1 MLRCRFFKAT
11 SCTIGSIVDFLEKQ
25 DHLLCPLLLILF
37 RCSFQFGV
45 KNFFQRTKNNYSEQL
60 LRIKHIIQLHW
71 HILCESTMNMEVGGI
86 MKKNLTTKILEAHLV
101 NGSLIPESEISI
113 RIDHTLL
120 QDATGT
126 MAMLEFIAMGLP
138 RVKVDLAAQYIDH
151 NLLQTDYKNADD
163 HAFLTTASMKFGIH
177 LSRPGNGVSHQVHLE
192 RFGKPGI
199 TLLGADSHSPTA
211 AGLSVLAIGAGGL
224 DVALAM
230 AGHPFNLPCPK
241 VMGGQLTGKLPDW
254 VSGKDVILEMLRRHT
269 VKGGVGKVIEYFGP
283 GVATLSVTDRATI
296 GNMGAE
302 LGATSSIFPSDE
314 RTREFL
320 VSQGRGDCWQP
331 LGADVGASYDEYDEI
346 DLSTLEPLIA
356 CPSSP
361 DNVVPVTEVA
371 GIKVDQIIV
380 GSSVNS
386 SYRDLMT
393 VCRIVEGSRIAP
405 GVHFH
410 VNPGSRQALENVA
423 QDGGIMM
430 LLMAGIS
437 IHQSG
442 CLGCIGMGQAPGT
455 DQVSLRTFPR
465 NFPGRS
471 GTKGDKVY
479 LCSPETAA
487 ASGISGVITDP
498 RTLAKNKP
506 YPAIANPSKYLLD
519 DSGIIYPSGMNSD
532 TIIKTGPNIIPLPD
546 FEELPEQLDA
556 TVIINLGDNITTD
569 HIMPAGNK
577 VLPLRSNIPAISEH
591 VFEQLDADFPS
602 RARTAGNGVIV
613 AGENYG
619 QGSSREHAAIAPRYL
634 GIRAKIVKSFAR
646 IHKANL
652 INFGIVP
659 LVFKNPDDI
668 ELFKQGTKIAIPQV
682 RQLVINGATEIP
694 VKIGGREIVT
704 TLDISVRQRQEL
716 LAGGTL
722 NYVKQNIGSD
732 GEKCDG

>member
-1 MLRCRFFKAT
+1 M
-11 SCTIGSIVDFLEKQ
+11 
-25 DHLLCPLLLILF
+25 P
-37 RCSFQFGV
+37 
-45 KNFFQRTKNNYSEQL
+45 
-60 LRIKHIIQLHW
+60 
-71 HILCESTMNMEVGGI
+71 
-86 MKKNLTTKILEAHLV
+86 KNLTTKILEAHLV
-101 NGSLIPESEISI
+101 NGSLVPGNEISI

-138 RVKVDLAAQYIDH
+138 RVKVGLAAQYIDH

-163 HAFLTTASMKFGIH
+163 HAFLTSAAMKFGVH
-177 LSRPGNGVSHQVHLE
+177 LSKPGNGVSHQVHLE
-192 RFGKPGI
+192 RFGTPGI

-211 AGLSVLAIGAGGL
+211 AGISVLAIGAGGL

-241 VMGGQLTGKLPDW
+241 VMGVKLVGRLPDW

-269 VKGGVGKVIEYFGP
+269 VKGGVGKVIEYYGP
-283 GVATLSVTDRATI
+283 GVATLSATDRATI

-320 VSQGRGDCWQP
+320 VSQGRGNSWQP
-331 LGADVGASYDEYDEI
+331 LVADEGALYDQYDEI
-346 DLSTLEPLIA
+346 DLSALEPLIA

-361 DNVVPVTEVA
+361 DNVVPVREVA
-371 GIKVDQIIV
+371 GTKVDQVIV

-393 VCRIVEGSRIAP
+393 TCRIMEGSRVAP

-423 QDGGIMM
+423 QDGGVLM
-430 LLMAGIS
+430 LLMAGVS

-471 GTKGDKVY
+471 GTKDDKVY

-487 ASGISGVITDP
+487 ASGIFGVITDP
-498 RTLAKNKP
+498 RTLGEIKS
-506 YPAIANPSKYLLD
+506 YPGVQNPEKYLLD
-519 DSGIIYPSGMNSD
+519 DSGIIFPLEDGSGVE
-532 TIIKTGPNIIPLPD
+532 IKSGPNIVPFPD
-546 FEELPEQLDA
+546 FEALPDSLQ
-556 TVIINLGDNITTD
+556 TGVVIKLGDNITTD

-591 VFEQLDADFPS
+591 VFEQVDPEFPA
-602 RARTAGNGVIV
+602 RARTTGNGIVI

-652 INFGIVP
+652 VNFGILP
-659 LVFKNPDDI
+659 LVFKNSADI
-668 ELFKQGTKIAIPQV
+668 DLFQQGDQV
-682 RQLVINGATEIP
+682 SFPGVRHLVESGASEIP
-694 VKIGGREIVT
+694 VMVGDLEVI
-704 TLDISVRQRQEL
+704 TLLDVSDRQRQEL

-722 NYVKQNIGSD
+722 NFVKQSQQ
-732 GEKCDG
+732 

>member
-1 MLRCRFFKAT
+1 MR
-11 SCTIGSIVDFLEKQ
+11 
-25 DHLLCPLLLILF
+25 
-37 RCSFQFGV
+37 
-45 KNFFQRTKNNYSEQL
+45 
-60 LRIKHIIQLHW
+60 
-71 HILCESTMNMEVGGI
+71 
-86 MKKNLTTKILEAHLV
+86 KNLTTKILEAHLV
-101 NGSLIPESEISI
+101 EGRLIPGTDISI
-113 RIDHTLL
+113 NVDHTLL

-138 RVKVDLAAQYIDH
+138 RVKVELAAQSIDH

-163 HAFLTTASMKFGIH
+163 HAFLTSAAMKFGVH
-177 LSRPGNGVSHQVHLE
+177 LSKPGNGVSHQVHLE
-192 RFGKPGI
+192 RFDVPGKV
-199 TLLGADSHSPTA
+199 LLGADSHTPTA
-211 AGLSVLAIGAGGL
+211 AGLAMLAIGAGGL

-230 AGHPFNLPCPK
+230 AGHSFSLPCPK
-241 VMGGQLTGKLPDW
+241 VMGVRLTGKLPDW
-254 VSGKDVILEMLRRHT
+254 VSGKDVILELLRRHT

-283 GVATLSVTDRATI
+283 GVLTLSVTDRATI

-320 VSQGRGDCWQP
+320 FSQGRGDCWQP
-331 LGADVGASYDEYDEI
+331 LAADEGAVYDEYDEI
-346 DLSTLEPLIA
+346 DLSAVEPMIA

-361 DNVVPVTEVA
+361 DNVVKVSEVE
-371 GIKVDQIIV
+371 GVKVDQVIV

-393 VCRIVEGSRIAP
+393 VCRIMEGKRVAP

-423 QDGGIMM
+423 QDGGVLM
-430 LLMAGIS
+430 LLMAGVS

-455 DQVSLRTFPR
+455 DQISLRTFPR

-487 ASGISGVITDP
+487 AAGIFGVITDP
-498 RTLAKNKP
+498 RKLGQIKP
-506 YPAIANPSKYLLD
+506 YPAVQNPVKYLLD
-519 DSGIIYPSGMNSD
+519 DSGIIFPLDDGSAVE
-532 TIIKTGPNIIPLPD
+532 IKTGPNILPFPD
-546 FEELPEQLDA
+546 FEALPDNLQA
-556 TVIINLGDNITTD
+556 TVVIALGDNITTD

-591 VFEQLDADFPS
+591 VFEQVDAGFPA
-602 RARTAGNGVIV
+602 RAQAAGNGVVI

-652 INFGIVP
+652 VNFGILP
-659 LVFKNPDDI
+659 LVFKNPADF
-668 ELFKQGTKIAIPQV
+668 ELFKQGEQISFPDV
-682 RQLVINGATEIP
+682 RRLIENGAVEIP
-694 VKIGGREIVT
+694 VLVGGCEII
-704 TLDISVRQRQEL
+704 TLLEVSSRQRQEL

-722 NYVKQNIGSD
+722 NYVKQNRH
-732 GEKCDG
+732 

>member
-1 MLRCRFFKAT
+1 M
-11 SCTIGSIVDFLEKQ
+11 
-25 DHLLCPLLLILF
+25 P
-37 RCSFQFGV
+37 
-45 KNFFQRTKNNYSEQL
+45 
-60 LRIKHIIQLHW
+60 
-71 HILCESTMNMEVGGI
+71 
-86 MKKNLTTKILEAHLV
+86 KNLTTKILEAHLV
-101 NGSLIPESEISI
+101 EGELVPGSEISI

-138 RVKVDLAAQYIDH
+138 RVKVGLAAQYIDH

-163 HAFLTTASMKFGIH
+163 HVFLTTAAQRFGVH
-177 LSRPGNGVSHQVHLE
+177 LSKPGNGVSHQVHLE
-192 RFGKPGI
+192 RFGVPGI

-211 AGLSVLAIGAGGL
+211 AGISVLAIGAGGL

-241 VMGGQLTGKLPDW
+241 VFGVKLTGRLPDW

-269 VKGGVGKVIEYFGP
+269 VKGGVGKVIEYYGP
-283 GVATLSVTDRATI
+283 GVATLSATDRATI

-320 VSQGRGDCWQP
+320 VSQGRGECWQP
-331 LGADVGASYDEYDEI
+331 LAADEGAVYDEYDEI
-346 DLSTLEPLIA
+346 DLSTVEPLIA

-361 DNVVPVTEVA
+361 DNVVPVREVA
-371 GIKVDQIIV
+371 GTKVDQVIV

-393 VCRIVEGSRIAP
+393 VCRIMEGNRVAA

-423 QDGGIMM
+423 QDGGVLM
-430 LLMAGIS
+430 LLMAGVS

-498 RTLAKNKP
+498 RTLGETRS
-506 YPAIANPSKYLLD
+506 YPAVLNPERYLLD
-519 DSGIIYPSGMNSD
+519 DSSIIFPQADGSKVE
-532 TIIKTGPNIIPLPD
+532 IKTGPNILPFPD
-546 FEELPEQLDA
+546 FEALPDTLRA
-556 TVIINLGDNITTD
+556 SVVIKLGDDITTD

-591 VFEQLDADFPS
+591 VFEQVDAEFPA
-602 RARTAGNGVIV
+602 RARALGNGIVI

-634 GIRAKIVKSFAR
+634 GIRVKLVKSFAR

-652 INFGIVP
+652 VNFGILP
-659 LVFKNPDDI
+659 LVFKDPADYDRFSPGDQVSFPDIRRLVENGSTDI
-668 ELFKQGTKIAIPQV
+668 PL
-682 RQLVINGATEIP
+682 LLNGQEI
-694 VKIGGREIVT
+694 IT
-704 TLDISVRQRQEL
+704 SLDVSERQRKEL

-722 NYVKQNIGSD
+722 NYVKHNV
-732 GEKCDG
+732 

>member
-1 MLRCRFFKAT
+1 MAKNVAT
-11 SCTIGSIVDFLEKQ
+11 KVLES
-25 DHLLCPLLLILF
+25 HLAEGELI
-37 RCSFQFGV
+37 SG
-45 KNFFQRTKNNYSEQL
+45 K
-60 LRIKHIIQLHW
+60 
-71 HILCESTMNMEVGGI
+71 
-86 MKKNLTTKILEAHLV
+86 
-101 NGSLIPESEISI
+101 EISLS
-113 RIDHTLL
+113 IDHTLL

-163 HAFLTTASMKFGIH
+163 HAFLTSAAMKFGIH
-177 LSRPGNGVSHQVHLE
+177 LSKPGNGVSHQVHLE
-192 RFGKPGI
+192 RFGVPGK
-199 TLLGADSHSPTA
+199 TLLGADSHTPTA
-211 AGLSVLAIGAGGL
+211 AGLSMLAIGAGGL

-230 AGHPFNLPCPK
+230 AGHSFSLPCPK
-241 VMGGQLTGKLPDW
+241 IMGVKLTGKLPEW

-269 VKGGVGKVIEYFGP
+269 VKGGVGKIIEYYGP

-320 VSQGRGDCWQP
+320 VSQGRGECWSP
-331 LGADVGASYDEYDEI
+331 LVADEGALYDEYDEI
-346 DLSTLEPLIA
+346 DLSSLQPLIA

-361 DNVVPVTEVA
+361 DNVVPVADVA
-371 GIKVDQIIV
+371 GVKVDQVLV

-386 SYRDLMT
+386 SFRDLMT
-393 VCRIVEGSRIAP
+393 VCRVLEGQRVAP
-405 GVHFH
+405 GVSFH
-410 VNPGSRQALENVA
+410 INPGSRQVLENVA
-423 QDGGIMM
+423 DQGGIVS
-430 LLMAGIS
+430 LLMAGAI

-455 DQVSLRTFPR
+455 NQISLRTFPR

-471 GTKGDKVY
+471 GTKDDKVY

-487 ASGISGVITDP
+487 AAGIHGVITDP
-498 RTLAKNKP
+498 RRLGDIKS
-506 YPAIANPSKYLLD
+506 YPAVQNPERYLLD
-519 DSGIIYPSGMNSD
+519 DSGIIYPLEETDNIE
-532 TIIKTGPNIIPLPD
+532 IITGPNIVSFPDFEPLPD
-546 FEELPEQLDA
+546 NLS
-556 TVIINLGDNITTD
+556 VKVVSVLGDNITTD

-591 VFEQLDADFPS
+591 VFEQIDPDFPA
-602 RARTAGNGVIV
+602 RARGFGNGAII

-634 GIRAKIVKSFAR
+634 GIRVKIAKSFAR

-652 INFGIVP
+652 VNFGILP
-659 LVFKNPDDI
+659 LVFKDSADYGRFQAGEDFSIPDVRKQI
-668 ELFKQGTKIAIPQV
+668 KSGLSELRVFVGGV
-682 RQLVINGATEIP
+682 EI
-694 VKIGGREIVT
+694 I
-704 TLDISVRQRQEL
+704 TLLDVSDRQRQEL

-722 NYVKQNIGSD
+722 NFVKSGS
-732 GEKCDG
+732 KP

>member
-1 MLRCRFFKAT
+1 M
-11 SCTIGSIVDFLEKQ
+11 
-25 DHLLCPLLLILF
+25 P
-37 RCSFQFGV
+37 
-45 KNFFQRTKNNYSEQL
+45 
-60 LRIKHIIQLHW
+60 
-71 HILCESTMNMEVGGI
+71 
-86 MKKNLTTKILEAHLV
+86 KNLTTKILEAHLV
-101 NGSLIPESEISI
+101 EGTLVPGTEISI

-126 MAMLEFIAMGLP
+126 MAMLEFIAMGLS

-163 HAFLTTASMKFGIH
+163 HAFLTSAAMKFGVH
-177 LSRPGNGVSHQVHLE
+177 LSRPGNGISHQVHLE
-192 RFGKPGI
+192 RFGRPGL
-199 TLLGADSHSPTA
+199 TLLGADSHTPTA
-211 AGLSVLAIGAGGL
+211 AGLTMLAIGAGGL

-241 VMGGQLTGKLPDW
+241 VMGIKLTGKLPEW
-254 VSGKDVILEMLRRHT
+254 VSGKDVVLEMLRRHT
-269 VKGGVGKVIEYFGP
+269 VKGGVGKVIEYYGP

-302 LGATSSIFPSDE
+302 LGATSSVFPSDE
-314 RTREFL
+314 RTRQFL
-320 VSQGRGDCWQP
+320 VSQGRGDGWLP
-331 LGADVGASYDEYDEI
+331 LAADEGAVYDEYDEI

-361 DNVVPVTEVA
+361 DNVVPVREVA
-371 GIKVDQIIV
+371 GTKVDQVIV

-393 VCRIVEGSRIAP
+393 VCRIMQGNRVAA

-423 QDGGIMM
+423 QDGGVLM
-430 LLMAGIS
+430 LLMAGVS

-471 GTKGDKVY
+471 GTQNDKVY

-498 RTLAKNKP
+498 RKLGDVMS
-506 YPAIANPSKYLLD
+506 YPAVQNPEKYLLD
-519 DSGIIYPSGMNSD
+519 DSGIIFPLEDGSAVE
-532 TIIKTGPNIIPLPD
+532 IKTGPNIAPFPNFEALPD
-546 FEELPEQLDA
+546 SLLA
-556 TVIINLGDNITTD
+556 AVVIRLGDNITTD

-591 VFEQLDADFPS
+591 VFEQVDEEFPR
-602 RARTAGNGVIV
+602 RAKASGNGIVV

-652 INFGIVP
+652 VNFGILP
-659 LVFKNPDDI
+659 LVFKDPADMD
-668 ELFKQGTKIAIPQV
+668 LFQQGDQVSLPGV
-682 RQLVINGATEIP
+682 RQLVESGAVEIP
-694 VKIGGREIVT
+694 VFVNGREIVT
-704 TLDISVRQRQEL
+704 LLNVSDRQRREL

-722 NYVKQNIGSD
+722 NFVRQNQH
-732 GEKCDG
+732 

>member
-1 MLRCRFFKAT
+1 
-11 SCTIGSIVDFLEKQ
+11 
-25 DHLLCPLLLILF
+25 
-37 RCSFQFGV
+37 
-45 KNFFQRTKNNYSEQL
+45 
-60 LRIKHIIQLHW
+60 
-71 HILCESTMNMEVGGI
+71 
-86 MKKNLTTKILEAHLV
+86 MKKNLTTKILESHLV
-101 NGSLIPESEISI
+101 DGVLIPGSEISI
-113 RIDHTLL
+113 TIDHTLL

-126 MAMLEFIAMGLP
+126 MAMLEFIAMGL
-138 RVKVDLAAQYIDH
+138 RQVKVGLAAQYIDH

-163 HAFLTTASMKFGIH
+163 HAFLTSAAMKFGIH

-192 RFGKPGI
+192 RFGTPGI

-230 AGHPFNLPCPK
+230 AGHPFYLPCPK
-241 VMGGQLTGKLPDW
+241 VMGVKLTGTLPDW

-269 VKGGVGKVIEYFGP
+269 VTGGVGKVIEYYGP
-283 GVATLSVTDRATI
+283 GVVTLSVTDRATI

-302 LGATSSIFPSDE
+302 LGATSSIFPSDL
-314 RTREFL
+314 RTHEFL
-320 VSQGRGDCWQP
+320 ISQGRGDSWKP
-331 LGADVGASYDEYDEI
+331 LSADEGAEYDEYDEI
-346 DLSTLEPLIA
+346 DLATLEPLIA

-361 DNVVPVTEVA
+361 DNVVPVREVA
-371 GIKVDQIIV
+371 GTKVDQIIV

-393 VCRIVEGSRIAP
+393 VCRMVEGHRVAP

-423 QDGGIMM
+423 QDGGVLM

-471 GTKGDKVY
+471 GTKGDRVY

-498 RTLAKNKP
+498 RTLAGTQS
-506 YPAIANPSKYLLD
+506 YPAVQNPAAYLLD
-519 DSGIIYPSGMNSD
+519 DSGIIYPLEDSSEVE
-532 TIIKTGPNIIPLPD
+532 IKTGPNIVPFPDFEPLPD
-546 FEELPEQLDA
+546 SLETEV
-556 TVIINLGDNITTD
+556 VIALGDNVTTD

-591 VFEQLDADFPS
+591 VFEQVDAEFPA
-602 RARTAGNGVIV
+602 RARAAGVGIVV

-634 GIRAKIVKSFAR
+634 GIRAKIVTSFAR

-652 INFGIVP
+652 VNFGIVP
-659 LVFKNPDDI
+659 LVFKNPADLGLFRQGDHVSIPDI
-668 ELFKQGTKIAIPQV
+668 
-682 RQLVINGATEIP
+682 RRLVEKGAVEIP
-694 VKIGGREIVT
+694 VFVNGREVVT
-704 TLDISVRQRQEL
+704 RLDVSSRQRQEL

-722 NYVKQNIGSD
+722 NLVKQD
-732 GEKCDG
+732 KP